1 MQALKQ
7 TALKQTPYDIL
18 GGESGVRALVDRF
31 YDLMDTV
38 PEYYGIRRLHPE
50 SLKGSRDKFF
60 MYLSGWLGG
69 PPLYVQAFGH
79 PFLRARHL
87 PFSIGNDERD
97 QWLACMH
104 QALGNMNVDPEF
116 SKRLFE
122 AFTQTANHMRNR
134 EG

>member
-1 MQALKQ
+1 M
-7 TALKQTPYDIL
+7 L
-18 GGESGVRALVDRF
+18 GGENGVRALVDRF
-31 YDLMDTV
+31 YDAMDTV
-38 PEYYGIRRLHPE
+38 SEYWGIRKLHPA
-50 SLKGSRDKFF
+50 SLQGSRDKFF

-69 PPLYVQAFGH
+69 PPLYVEAFGH

-97 QWLACMH
+97 QWLACMR
-104 QALGNMNVDPEF
+104 QALGGSNADPAFLE
-116 SKRLFE
+116 RLFE